1 MIFSHYIYPLV
12 ATIIIEFIVLIL
24 LKENNKKVSF
34 GIIYN
39 KNKHH
44 FVMFCEDF
52 LYDISVSLNKSYN
65 IIGYLNC
72 CHKNPIDFM
81 EESFRKKGSLIQYGE
96 ITDFNISCKDY
107 FKNPTTLFSS
117 ETA

>member
-1 MIFSHYIYPLV
+1 
-12 ATIIIEFIVLIL
+12 
-24 LKENNKKVSF
+24 
-34 GIIYN
+34 
-39 KNKHH
+39 
-44 FVMFCEDF
+44 MFCEDF